1 MRTSNAARY
10 PRPVTLA
17 EWIAEYRRVDPDDVV
32 RPEVDAVDD
41 WEHED
46 LMAPADRPRDV
57 KPRWMERA
65 RIVGYGPPGWR

>member
-1 MRTSNAARY
+1 M
-10 PRPVTLA
+10 TLA
-17 EWIAEYRRVDPDDVV
+17 EWIAEYRRVDPDEIA

-41 WEHED
+41 WANEE
-46 LMAPADRPRDV
+46 LMAPADRLRDE